1 MPHFSFFIRC
11 AGVALA
17 PFALAACA
25 GGEQLPPATY
35 SMGPIAPSEDY
46 TNGPLDEITIH
57 VWRNPELSADKVRV
71 RPDGRLTIP
80 LVQDIPAMGKTAT
93 ELQEYIAEQLSKYIQ
108 QPIVSVIVNTPEGN
122 FIQQVRVIGA
132 TAQPASL
139 PYRAN
144 MSVLDAMIAVG
155 GFNEFAADILT
166 KVDRTSMAVS
176 LEAREPLLDHRLIEF
191 AATLPEAMR
200 VKGHTGKYLLKRAM
214 EGRLPHEILYRPKQ
228 GLVTPIAEW
237 LRGPLAGEARAIAI
251 SGVLAETGFFSA
263 LALAALAEA
272 HIAGR
277 SDNSRSLWQLMMLE
291 RSLTHLGVSG

>member
-11 AGVALA
+11 AGVALV

-25 GGEQLPPATY
+25 GGAQLPPATY

-46 TNGPLDEITIH
+46 TIGPLDEITIH

-80 LVQDIPAMGKTAT
+80 LVQDIPAVGKTAT

-155 GFNEFAADILT
+155 GLNEFAAGNRAKLI
-166 KVDRTSMAVS
+166 
-176 LEAREPLLDHRLIEF
+176 RLN
-191 AATLPEAMR
+191 R
-200 VKGHTGKYLLKRAM
+200 
-214 EGRLPHEILYRPKQ
+214 
-228 GLVTPIAEW
+228 
-237 LRGPLAGEARAIAI
+237 
-251 SGVLAETGFFSA
+251 ETGEQEEFRLRLSDLIRRGDASA
-263 LALAALAEA
+263 NVLLMPGDTIIIPE
-272 HIAGR
+272 
-277 SDNSRSLWQLMMLE
+277 SRF
-291 RSLTHLGVSG
+291 